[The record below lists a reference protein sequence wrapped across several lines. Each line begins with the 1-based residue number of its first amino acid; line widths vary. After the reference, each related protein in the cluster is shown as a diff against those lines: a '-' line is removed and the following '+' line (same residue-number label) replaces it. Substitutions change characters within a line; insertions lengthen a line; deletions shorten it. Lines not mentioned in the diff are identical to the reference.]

1 MALTRRLAAI
11 LVADV
16 VGYSRLMETDEAGTL
31 KNLKVLRSE
40 LIYPVIA
47 DHQGRVVKLMGDGAL
62 VEFVSVLDAV
72 ECAVKIQRAMRS
84 RNAALPSD
92 QEIAFRIGINL
103 GDVMVEGDDIY
114 GDGVNVAARLES
126 LAEPGGVYVSDIVRQ
141 SIGSRLELDFEDLGE
156 HQVKNI
162 ARAVHVF
169 RIRLAGDEV
178 ASELPLAGVASPVDM
193 PHKPS
198 IAVMPFVSMSGDTD
212 QEFFADG
219 ITEDII
225 TALSKI
231 RWFFVIARN
240 TAFSYKGR
248 PFDVKQVARELGVRY
263 VLEGSTRK
271 VGSRVRVTAQL
282 IDATTGS
289 HVWAEHYDGDLSD
302 IFAIQDEMTQAIVGA
317 IEPELG
323 KAERERARRKPPGN
337 LDAWSCYQ
345 RGLWHLFRFTKADN
359 DMAEELFRRSAAL
372 DPGFGGAFMGL
383 ASVGYWNVLFGY
395 ASSPNEALADAFTA
409 ARTAVSLDDKD
420 AMAHW
425 ALGRVYTQMGESEA
439 AIAELET
446 AVAINPNFAHG
457 HFQLG
462 WALLLAGRVE
472 EALPHF
478 DRALRLNPHD
488 PALWTFLTG
497 RAIAL
502 ILLHRYEE
510 AAGDARRAIRHPT
523 ANFLAPATLASA
535 LGHLGD
541 TEGSRAALEQVYR
554 LRPNFSQSL
563 LRRLW
568 VFRNEADRA
577 CFIDGLAK
585 AGVPE

>member
-16 VGYSRLMETDEAGTL
+16 VGYSRLMEVDEAGTL
-31 KNLKVLRSE
+31 KVLKALRGE
-40 LIYPVIA
+40 LIYPIIA
-47 DHQGRVVKLMGDGAL
+47 DHRGRVVKLMGDGSL
-62 VEFVSVLDAV
+62 VEFASAIDAV
-72 ECAVKIQRAMRS
+72 ECAVKLQSALCARS
-84 RNAALPSD
+84 AELPAER
-92 QEIAFRIGINL
+92 QLAFRIGINL

-114 GDGVNVAARLES
+114 GDGVNVAARLEA

-141 SIGSRLELDFEDLGE
+141 SVGSRLELDFEDLGE

-169 RIRLAGDEV
+169 RIRLAGDKV
-178 ASELPLAGVASPVDM
+178 ASELGSGTTLPVGI

-198 IAVMPFVSMSGDTD
+198 IAVMPFINLTGEAD
-212 QEFFADG
+212 QEFFSDG

-240 TAFSYKGR
+240 TVFAYKGR

-271 VGSRVRVTAQL
+271 AGNRARVTAQL
-282 IDATTGS
+282 IDTTTGN
-289 HVWAEHYDGDLSD
+289 HVWAERYDGDLSD
-302 IFAIQDEMTQAIVGA
+302 VFAIQDEMTQAIVGA

-323 KAERERARRKPPGN
+323 NAERERARRKPPDN

-345 RGLWHLFRFTKADN
+345 RGLWHLFRFTKEDN
-359 DMAEELFRRSAAL
+359 ETAEGLFRRSATL
-372 DPGFGGAFMGL
+372 DPGFSGPFMGL

-395 ASSPNEALADAFTA
+395 TDSPAEALANAFTA

-439 AIAELET
+439 AIAELEA
-446 AVAINPNFAHG
+446 AVSVNPSFAHG
-457 HFQLG
+457 HFNLG
-462 WALLLAGRVE
+462 WALVLAGQTQ

-488 PALWTFLTG
+488 PLLWPLLVG
-497 RAIAL
+497 RAVAL
-502 ILLHRYEE
+502 IVLHRYEE
-510 AAGDARRAIRHPT
+510 AAVCARRATRHPT
-523 ANFLAPATLASA
+523 ANYVPTATLVSV

-541 TEGSRAALEQVYR
+541 TKGARAAMERVYR
-554 LRPNFSQSL
+554 LRPDFSISL
-563 LRRLW
+563 FRRLW

-577 CFIDGLAK
+577 CVLEGLAK

>member
-11 LVADV
+11 LVADA
-16 VGYSRLMETDEAGTL
+16 VGYSRLMEVDEAGTL
-31 KNLKVLRSE
+31 KALNALRSE
-40 LIYPVIA
+40 LMYPIIA
-47 DHQGRVVKLMGDGAL
+47 DHHGRVVKLMGDGAL
-62 VEFVSVLDAV
+62 VEFASAIDAV
-72 ECAVKIQRAMRS
+72 ESAVKLQSALCA
-84 RNAALPSD
+84 RNAELPAER
-92 QEIAFRIGINL
+92 QLAFRIGINL

-114 GDGVNVAARLES
+114 GDGVNVAARLEA

-141 SIGSRLELDFEDLGE
+141 SVGSRLELDFEDLGE

-169 RIRLAGDEV
+169 RIHLAGDKV
-178 ASELPLAGVASPVDM
+178 ASELGSGTTLSVGI

-198 IAVMPFVSMSGDTD
+198 IAVMPFINLTGDAD
-212 QEFFADG
+212 QEFFSDG

-240 TAFSYKGR
+240 SVFAYKGR
-248 PFDVKQVARELGVRY
+248 PLDVKQIARELGVRY

-271 VGSRVRVTAQL
+271 AGNRARVTAQL
-282 IDATTGS
+282 IDATTGN
-289 HVWAEHYDGDLSD
+289 HVWAERYDGDLSD

-323 KAERERARRKPPGN
+323 NAERERARRKPPDN

-359 DMAEELFRRSAAL
+359 ETAEGLFRRSAAL
-372 DPGFGGAFMGL
+372 DPGFSGPFMGL

-395 ASSPNEALADAFTA
+395 TDSPAEALANAFAA

-446 AVAINPNFAHG
+446 AVSINPSFAHG
-457 HFQLG
+457 HFNLG
-462 WALLLAGRVE
+462 WALVLAGRAE
-472 EALPHF
+472 EALPHY

-488 PALWTFLTG
+488 PLLWPLLVG
-497 RAIAL
+497 RAVAL
-502 ILLHRYEE
+502 IVLHRYEE
-510 AAGDARRAIRHPT
+510 AAGCARRATRHPT
-523 ANFLAPATLASA
+523 ANYVPPATLASV

-541 TEGSRAALEQVYR
+541 SEGARAAMEQVYR
-554 LRPNFSQSL
+554 LRPDFSRSL

-568 VFRNEADRA
+568 IFRNEADRA
-577 CFIDGLAK
+577 CLLDGLAK

>member
-1 MALTRRLAAI
+1 MLA
-11 LVADV
+11 
-16 VGYSRLMETDEAGTL
+16 
-31 KNLKVLRSE
+31 
-40 LIYPVIA
+40 
-47 DHQGRVVKLMGDGAL
+47 
-62 VEFVSVLDAV
+62 
-72 ECAVKIQRAMRS
+72 
-84 RNAALPSD
+84 RNAELRPD
-92 QEIAFRIGINL
+92 RQITVRIGINL
-103 GDVMVEGDDIY
+103 GDVMIEGDDIY
-114 GDGVNVAARLES
+114 GDGVNVAARLEA

-169 RIRLAGDEV
+169 RIRLVGDEV
-178 ASELPLAGVASPVDM
+178 ASALPLQGMTSPIGI

-198 IAVMPFVSMSGDTD
+198 IAVMPFVSMSGDAD

-240 TAFSYKGR
+240 TVFAYKGR
-248 PFDVKQVARELGVRY
+248 PFDVKQVAREIGVRY

-271 VGSRVRVTAQL
+271 VGNRVRVTAQL
-282 IDATTGS
+282 IDATTGN
-289 HVWAEHYDGDLSD
+289 HVWAERYDGDLSD

-323 KAERERARRKPPGN
+323 KAERERARRKAPDN

-345 RGLWHLFRFTKADN
+345 RGLWHLFRFTKEDN
-359 DMAEELFRRSAAL
+359 DTAEELFRRSAAL
-372 DPGFGGAFMGL
+372 DPSFSGPFMGL

-395 ASSPNEALADAFTA
+395 ANSPAEALANAFTA

-439 AIAELET
+439 AIAELEA
-446 AVAINPNFAHG
+446 AVAINPSFAHG
-457 HFQLG
+457 HFGLG
-462 WALLLAGRVE
+462 WALVLAGQAE
-472 EALPHF
+472 EALSRF

-488 PALWTFLTG
+488 PSLWTFLVG
-497 RAIAL
+497 RAVAL
-502 ILLHRYEE
+502 IVLRRYEE
-510 AAGDARRAIRHPT
+510 AAECAKRSVRHPT
-523 ANFLAPATLASA
+523 ANYFAPVTLASVM
-535 LGHLGD
+535 GHLGD
-541 TEGSRAALEQVYR
+541 TEGSRAALEQIYR
-554 LRPNFSQSL
+554 LRPDFSKSL
-563 LRRLW
+563 IYRLW
-568 VFRNEADRA
+568 RFRNEAHKA
-577 CFIDGLAK
+577 CLLDGLTK
-585 AGVPE
+585 AGIAE